1 MAADSHQPVSRLSAY
16 RVGKPP
22 MRARMFIVAAITTA
36 VLVASGCAKDASS
49 LSSGA
54 PAASSGGA
62 SAGSSGGASSG
73 PGTTTPPAST
83 GYVPAAGTDKN
94 GAIFDTFASKKL
106 GLHMLYPGGWNV
118 SSAKGV
124 TRIAKLGN
132 AILIADRPAKSA
144 PKLKGVKSAL
154 KQQRKKKTILQ
165 VVKTPRLVKL
175 GSAGPA
181 IRLEF
186 TKSHPAT
193 DTSPAGTLAVLRYLL
208 YHNGHIVIL
217 SMQSPTDRDNS
228 AAYRLMADS
237 IGWG

>member
-1 MAADSHQPVSRLSAY
+1 MRVRTLMVATAA
-16 RVGKPP
+16 
-22 MRARMFIVAAITTA
+22 TT
-36 VLVASGCAKDASS
+36 VLVASGCARDASS

-54 PAASSGGA
+54 PAGSSGGTSAASSGG
-62 SAGSSGGASSG
+62 GSSGPA
-73 PGTTTPPAST
+73 TTTPPAST

-94 GAIFDTFASKKL
+94 GAIFDTYTSKKL

-132 AILIADRPAKSA
+132 AILIANRPAKSA

-154 KQQRKKKTILQ
+154 KQQRKKKAILD
-165 VVKTPRLVKL
+165 VVKPPRLVKL

-181 IRLEF
+181 IRMVF
-186 TKSHPAT
+186 TKAHPAT
-193 DTSPAGTLAVLRYLL
+193 DTSPAGKLAVLRYLL

-217 SMQSPTDRDNS
+217 SMQSPTERDNS